1 MRGKVVRSTGITV
14 EMVRRA
20 VEELMMKRAGVSARM
35 IGEYLKTRYPI
46 EKNPSLLKKELK
58 DKLDHAVTLGIL
70 SRSETDTYCIGT
82 FRQKAYNYKTD
93 LSSFWERYYKKRPG
107 RRLKPPPP
115 KKKVEKKVDNYYS
128 DSSDFSDSDFSD

>member
-1 MRGKVVRSTGITV
+1 MNTNDLVIDLVIRNNNYLFYQGKVAGSTGITV

-20 VEELMMKRAGVSARM
+20 VEELMMKRAGVSAKM
-35 IGEYLKTRYPI
+35 IFKYLKTRYPI

-70 SRSETDTYCIGT
+70 SRSETDTYCLGT

-93 LSSFWERYYKKRPG
+93 LSSFWERYYKVI
-107 RRLKPPPP
+107 LFMFYIFF
-115 KKKVEKKVDNYYS
+115 N
-128 DSSDFSDSDFSD
+128 